1 MTEEQRMEFSIVR
14 GGALYRLEQSL
25 GLVGPENLG
34 VHKRAIIF
42 ATITWLPLAILSIIQ
57 GAAVGATYHDAFLP
71 DFAAHARFLVAG
83 PLLII
88 AEAVAQR
95 RMQCVA
101 DRFKQAGLLE
111 GAGLVAF
118 NAARVWTLRLTASRV
133 PDLIILLIIALIGTQ
148 LRGLLEDRPGMPA
161 WHSLTLADGKTVSL
175 VGWWYTFL
183 SVPLFQFL
191 LLRWLW
197 RLSMWGSFLFRVS
210 RLPLRI
216 VPTHPDGAGGLRFLG
231 DAPPAFAVIVFA
243 LATVLAAGIENRIVY
258 DGATL
263 ESFYPLIGAFVA
275 VSLIIFIGP
284 LLAFMKPLVAARREG
299 MREYDTF
306 MSHVGRTVAAK
317 WLAPGRRIDA
327 EVLECPDFSILTDL
341 SQCAERVRA
350 MAIVPFTTRSI
361 IPLAIA
367 GLMPMLPVVATV
379 IPLRDVLLKVIKLL
393 L

>member
-1 MTEEQRMEFSIVR
+1 MTEEQRMEFSIVH

-57 GAAVGATYHDAFLP
+57 GVAVGASYHDAFLL
-71 DFAAHARFLVAG
+71 DFAGHARFLVAG

-101 DRFKQAGLLE
+101 NRFKQASLLE

-118 NAARVWTLRLTASRV
+118 NAARVWTLRLTTSRV

-161 WHSLTLADGKTVSL
+161 WHSLTLADGKTFSL
-175 VGWWYTFL
+175 AGWWHTFL

-197 RLSMWGSFLFRVS
+197 RLSMWGAFLFRVS

-216 VPTHPDGAGGLRFLG
+216 IPTHPDGAGGLRFLG
-231 DAPPAFAVIVFA
+231 DIV
-243 LATVLAAGIENRIVY
+243 
-258 DGATL
+258 
-263 ESFYPLIGAFVA
+263 
-275 VSLIIFIGP
+275 
-284 LLAFMKPLVAARREG
+284 
-299 MREYDTF
+299 
-306 MSHVGRTVAAK
+306 SHVGRTVAAK
-317 WLAPGRRIDA
+317 WLASGRHIDA
-327 EVLECPDFSILTDL
+327 EVLERPDFSTLTDL

-367 GLMPMLPVVATV
+367 GLMPMLP
-379 IPLRDVLLKVIKLL
+379 
-393 L
+393 